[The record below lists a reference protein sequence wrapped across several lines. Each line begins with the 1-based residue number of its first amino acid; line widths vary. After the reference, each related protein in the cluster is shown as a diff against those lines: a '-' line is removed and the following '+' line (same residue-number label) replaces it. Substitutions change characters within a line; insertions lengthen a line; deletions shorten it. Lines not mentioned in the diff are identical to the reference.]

1 MEVSYLRRDKDHEQI
16 IESQHPIILNI
27 SEVSYINLCENP
39 SEKKMRK
46 NYEYSFVLKNNFG
59 FFKTTRIFVLNVFRI

>member
-1 MEVSYLRRDKDHEQI
+1 MEVSYLRRNKDHEQI

-39 SEKKMRK
+39 SEKQW
-46 NYEYSFVLKNNFG
+46 E
-59 FFKTTRIFVLNVFRI
+59 RIMSIHLF